1 MVPSLLAVSVTLRKL
16 FNFSVLLKMGLIMY
30 NSKKKKIIMYNSLL
44 RLLSTF
50 REVMELEHLGS
61 ASYLLAIII
70 SHKRDI

>member
-30 NSKKKKIIMYNSLL
+30 NSKKKIIMYNSLL

>member
-16 FNFSVLLKMGLIMY
+16 FNFSVLLKMGL
-30 NSKKKKIIMYNSLL
+30 IMYNSLL

-61 ASYLLAIII
+61 ASYLLAII
-70 SHKRDI
+70 SHKRDF